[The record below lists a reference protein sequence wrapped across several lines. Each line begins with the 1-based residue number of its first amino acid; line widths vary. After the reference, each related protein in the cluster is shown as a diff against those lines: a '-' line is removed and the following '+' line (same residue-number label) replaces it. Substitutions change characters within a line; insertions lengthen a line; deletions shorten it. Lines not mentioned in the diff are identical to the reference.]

1 MKQSKSLAFEFANTN
16 DQGILSIDR
25 LLRKL

>member
-1 MKQSKSLAFEFANTN
+1 MKQIKGLSFEYATTT